1 MRLLASGLSGTIG
14 RKMDK
19 SFEPAQVILGTTKL
33 RDHIQKQK
41 EPVALVHL
49 AGIVGESKV
58 KEDLA
63 HSQKINV
70 DETFLLAREV
80 IEDFNGKFIH
90 ISSSHIYGPS
100 ISILN
105 EESSYN
111 PQSHYAT
118 QKVLAEQ
125 KLTDYFGKDNHRLV
139 ILRVFSVLGWEVDD
153 FTLGGLVRRVMAG
166 SKETI
171 SFSDDVRDFMTPTS
185 IAGAISKIA
194 KIDDISGIYNLSTGV
209 GIKVSDAVRSMFEVM
224 KIHEPYG
231 QLTPGN
237 SLVPYLVGDN
247 QKLLATGVNVDLL
260 WNPTNDLPTSIGSS
274 AKGNVS

>member
-1 MRLLASGLSGTIG
+1 MRLLATGLSGTIG

-33 RDHIQKQK
+33 RNHIQKQK
-41 EPVALVHL
+41 APVVLVHL

-63 HSQKINV
+63 HSEKINV

-100 ISILN
+100 NSIVN
-105 EESSYN
+105 EEFSYN
-111 PQSHYAT
+111 PQSHYAA

-125 KLTDYFGKDNHRLV
+125 KLIEYFGKDNHQLV

-166 SKETI
+166 SKEII
-171 SFSDDVRDFMTPTS
+171 SFGDDVRDFMTPTS
-185 IAGAISKIA
+185 IAEAISNIA
-194 KIDDISGIYNLSTGV
+194 KFDDISGIYNLSTGV

-224 KIHEPYG
+224 KIQEQYG

-260 WNPTNDLPTSIGSS
+260 WNPTNDLPNSTGST
-274 AKGNVS
+274 AKGNAF

>member
-1 MRLLASGLSGTIG
+1 MRLLATGLSGTIG

-33 RDHIQKQK
+33 RNHIQKQK
-41 EPVALVHL
+41 APVVLVHL

-100 ISILN
+100 NSIVN
-105 EESSYN
+105 EEFSYN
-111 PQSHYAT
+111 PQSHYAA

-125 KLTDYFGKDNHRLV
+125 KLIEYFGKDNHQLV

-166 SKETI
+166 SKEII
-171 SFSDDVRDFMTPTS
+171 SFGDDVRDFMTPTS
-185 IAGAISKIA
+185 IAEAISNIA
-194 KIDDISGIYNLSTGV
+194 KFDDISGIYNLSTGV

-224 KIHEPYG
+224 KIQEQYG

-260 WNPTNDLPTSIGSS
+260 WNPTNDLPNSTGST
-274 AKGNVS
+274 AQGNAF

>member
-1 MRLLASGLSGTIG
+1 MRLLATGLSGTIG

-33 RDHIQKQK
+33 RNHIQKQK
-41 EPVALVHL
+41 APVVLVHL

-100 ISILN
+100 NSIVN
-105 EESSYN
+105 EEFSYN
-111 PQSHYAT
+111 PQSHYAA

-125 KLTDYFGKDNHRLV
+125 KLIEYFGKDNHQLV

-166 SKETI
+166 SKEII
-171 SFSDDVRDFMTPTS
+171 SFGDDVRDFMTPTS
-185 IAGAISKIA
+185 IAEAISNIA
-194 KIDDISGIYNLSTGV
+194 KFDDISGIYNLSTGV

-224 KIHEPYG
+224 KIQEQYG

-260 WNPTNDLPTSIGSS
+260 WNPTNDLPTSIGST
-274 AKGNVS
+274 AKGKVF

>member
-1 MRLLASGLSGTIG
+1 MRLLATGLSGTIG

-41 EPVALVHL
+41 EPAALVHL

-63 HSQKINV
+63 YSQKINV

-80 IEDFNGKFIH
+80 IEDFNGKFIYV
-90 ISSSHIYGPS
+90 SSSHIYGPS
-100 ISILN
+100 TSIVN

-118 QKVLAEQ
+118 QKVLAEK
-125 KLTDYFGKDNHRLV
+125 KLIDYFGKDNHRLV

-166 SKETI
+166 SKEII
-171 SFSDDVRDFMTPTS
+171 SFGDDVRDFMTPTS

-231 QLTPGN
+231 QLIPGN